1 MPISNTHQIAK
12 NTLMLYF
19 RQILIMLV
27 SLYTIRVV
35 LNTLGAEDYG
45 IYNVVSGVVLMF
57 GFLSNSM
64 AGVSQRYFAFE
75 IGRSDYEQLR
85 RVFSLNFCI
94 YILITVVVLLLTETV
109 GMWFV
114 NNKLSIP
121 PGRRSAVLWV
131 YQFAVISFIFTILTT
146 PYMAVIIAH
155 EDMNIYAYVSILE
168 AVLKLG
174 IVFILEVVESDKL
187 KVYGILMCGVV
198 FINTAIYRTICVAK
212 YKECK
217 LIFYWDKKLFKEI
230 FAYNGWNLFGHI
242 SGMLRN
248 QGTTVLLNQF
258 FNPLVVAAQSIA
270 ASVNAAVS
278 SFSSN
283 FLNALHPQII
293 KNYSAGQK
301 ENMQRLAFRGAKAS
315 YFLMYLFSLPFFLEM
330 PIILSLWLKQ
340 PPQYAVVFTRLILIN
355 VLVNSISYPIVTMAM
370 ATGRIKGYMLT
381 LGLIQVLGF
390 IAALII
396 LLVGFSPWT
405 VFVLSI
411 GIDVVMFNV
420 RLFLTKKLVG
430 FSIKEFFKKTVYPVC
445 IVSLLSPVVPV
456 IIMLVIN
463 QSILRLFAVGF
474 FAVIS
479 LGVCV
484 FTLGLDVEERR
495 RVRYSLASRL
505 GRSTK

>member
-1 MPISNTHQIAK
+1 
-12 NTLMLYF
+12 MLYF

-35 LNTLGAEDYG
+35 LNTLGAADYG
-45 IYNVVSGVVLMF
+45 IYNVVAGIVTML

-75 IGRSDYEQLR
+75 IGRSDFEQLR
-85 RVFSLNFCI
+85 RVFSLNFRI
-94 YILITVVVLLLTETV
+94 YILIAIVVLLLTETV

-114 NNKLSIP
+114 SNNLSIP

-131 YQFAVISFIFTILTT
+131 YQFAVVSFMFTILTT

-168 AVLKLG
+168 AVLKLV
-174 IVFILEVVESDKL
+174 IVFILEYVKLDKL

-198 FINTAIYRTICVAK
+198 FINTAVYRTICMVR

-217 LIFYWDKKLFKEI
+217 LISFWDKKLFKEI

-293 KNYSAGQK
+293 KNYSAGQQ
-301 ENMQRLAFRGAKAS
+301 EDMQRLAFRGAKAS

-330 PIILSLWLKQ
+330 PMILSIWLKQ

-370 ATGRIKGYMLT
+370 ATGRIRCYMLT

-396 LLVGFSPWT
+396 LLIGFSPWT
-405 VFVLSI
+405 IFVLSI
-411 GIDVVMFNV
+411 GIDVVMFTV
-420 RLFLTKKLVG
+420 RLFLTKNLVG
-430 FSIKEFFKKTVYPVC
+430 FSIKEFFKKTVCPVC
-445 IVSLLSPVVPV
+445 IVSLLSPVIPV

-463 QSILRLFAVGF
+463 QSILRLFVVGF
-474 FAVIS
+474 FAVVS
-479 LGVCV
+479 MGLCV
-484 FTLGLDVEERR
+484 FTLGLDTEERR
-495 RVRYSLASRL
+495 RVRYLLASKL
-505 GRSTK
+505 GRGIT